1 MTEQKKGGKRNIK
14 ACLPFFIEFYLL
26 YKTVDKYCLT
36 VDFHDDMFSRLNI
49 LSLVEGK
56 SMKVSVDCD
65 IRESLDKV
73 SSKMRRDY
81 SESLRE
87 INLYVGQDNLLA
99 RLWTGDGIT
108 QMQLC
113 DHLKCEPPTVTNM
126 VKSLEQNGF
135 IMRKRDEKD
144 GRVMRIY
151 LTDEGKKLEKPVDFK
166 WKQQQEKLLNGI
178 SKEER
183 MMLRD
188 LMKRMERNLF

>member
-1 MTEQKKGGKRNIK
+1 
-14 ACLPFFIEFYLL
+14 
-26 YKTVDKYCLT
+26 
-36 VDFHDDMFSRLNI
+36 
-49 LSLVEGK
+49 
-56 SMKVSVDCD
+56 MKVSVDCD

-87 INLYVGQDNLLA
+87 LNLYVGQDNLLA
-99 RLWTGDGIT
+99 RLWAGDGIT

-135 IMRKRDEKD
+135 IFRKRDGQD

-151 LTDEGKKLEKPVDFK
+151 LTDKGKELEKPVDFK
-166 WKQQQEKLLNGI
+166 WKQQQEKLLNAI
-178 SKEER
+178 STEER
-183 MMLRD
+183 LVLRD

>member
-1 MTEQKKGGKRNIK
+1 
-14 ACLPFFIEFYLL
+14 
-26 YKTVDKYCLT
+26 
-36 VDFHDDMFSRLNI
+36 
-49 LSLVEGK
+49 
-56 SMKVSVDCD
+56 MKVSVDCD

-87 INLYVGQDNLLA
+87 LNLYVGQDNLLA
-99 RLWTGDGIT
+99 RLWAGDGIT

-135 IMRKRDEKD
+135 ILRKRDRQD

-151 LTDEGKKLEKPVDFK
+151 LTDRGKELEGPVDFK

-178 SKEER
+178 SSEER
-183 MMLRD
+183 LVLRD